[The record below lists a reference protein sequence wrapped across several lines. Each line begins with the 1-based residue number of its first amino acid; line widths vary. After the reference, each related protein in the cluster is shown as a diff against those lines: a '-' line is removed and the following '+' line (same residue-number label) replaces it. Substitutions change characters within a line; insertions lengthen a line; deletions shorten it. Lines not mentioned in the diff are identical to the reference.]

1 MAKKLKL
8 LMMLLLLNTL
18 SGWSQSSTNWTVLE
32 QGKDTIISYNF
43 TKPQITKLR
52 VYVTSLEETYRLY
65 NIEKQQSK
73 IKDLMLENYKI
84 QIDNYKFISN
94 ESDSIILFQKNE
106 LIKADNWGKSQERLK
121 IKYKNLADKLPYA
134 LGGGGIIGFII
145 CLLLVK

>member
-1 MAKKLKL
+1 
-8 LMMLLLLNTL
+8 MMLLLLNTL

-106 LIKADNWGKSQERLK
+106 LIKADNWGKSQEKLK

>member
-1 MAKKLKL
+1 
-8 LMMLLLLNTL
+8 MMLLLLNTL